1 MPKYHGFVGFE
12 ISCETSPGVY
22 EEKIVEREYY
32 GDKIKDTRSISQN
45 GVVNSNVNVSA
56 RFSILADPYAALNF
70 LSIRYITYMGTK
82 WIVTSV
88 DNNYPRLELTVGG
101 VYNGQ

>member
-22 EEKIVEREYY
+22 EVKIVEREYY

-45 GVVNSNVNVSA
+45 GVVNSNVNVSS
-56 RFSILADPYAALNF
+56 RFSILADPYATLNF